1 MKGIEAVKVC
11 MDKRNYTQTKLA
23 LEAGFKGQSGVAEM
37 LRREDIKV
45 SNMTKLL
52 TPLGYELVIKDK
64 YSNEEIVI
72 TGE

>member
-23 LEAGFKGQSGVAEM
+23 VETGYKSQSGIAE
-37 LRREDIKV
+37 LLSREDIKV
-45 SNMTKLL
+45 SNMIKLL

-64 YSNEEIVI
+64 YSNDEIVI

>member
-23 LEAGFKGQSGVAEM
+23 EETGFKSQSGVAEL

-45 SNMTKLL
+45 SNMIKLL
-52 TPLGYELVIKDK
+52 VPLGYELVIKDK